1 MGVPDFSFAAR
12 QRREPLCPSLEV
24 LGYSHLDHQTSWNI
38 CPKPLDILRRELA
51 LILDVGK
58 PMVELCYLSEGD
70 NVLAPRVHN
79 DLKPVHAMMRAIDN
93 PTVRSVA
100 AEFAQKYPTNK
111 VDDIVEQT
119 CKKAEKVATVF
130 LDLFYTKHLTVTR
143 LWGFCSL
150 FFPPSVVETKSR
162 ENMVTKINMFMI
174 ELLDHHTDNLRP

>member
-1 MGVPDFSFAAR
+1 M
-12 QRREPLCPSLEV
+12 EV

-58 PMVELCYLSEGD
+58 P
-70 NVLAPRVHN
+70 
-79 DLKPVHAMMRAIDN
+79 VHAMMRAIDN
-93 PTVRSVA
+93 PERKKNKSHYEYLPTVRSVA